1 MSAVV
6 VPIVPAIEL
15 KRVLF
20 TTDFTDASQR
30 ALPILAAI
38 ARRYGSKVFAAH
50 VWTPGPYS
58 MVPAEVIAVLDRQ
71 SERAAKTELE
81 QLTQAHVLEGIEVE
95 PLVCCGQPGQE
106 IGRLAD
112 QRHISLAVMSTHG
125 RTGFKHRVL
134 GSVAEEVI
142 RTLRCPVLT
151 VGPRLA
157 ARFSEL
163 KTIAN
168 ILFPTDFSVESMAVF
183 PYLASLAHEYQSR
196 LTILHVLSPETA
208 GTRDAETVA
217 ENLRRKMK
225 KALEKEISPRCRVD
239 FVIDS
244 GEPAET
250 ILAHARRI
258 DADLIGLGVRGW
270 TDIAKHFRET
280 VAYRILAEAE
290 CPVLTHHA
298 AY

>member
-6 VPIVPAIEL
+6 VPIVPMVDL

-38 ARRYGSKVFAAH
+38 ARRYGSKVFAVH
-50 VWTPGPYS
+50 VWTPSPYS
-58 MVPAEVIAVLDRQ
+58 MVSPEVIAVLDRQ
-71 SERAAKTELE
+71 SERAAKSELE
-81 QLTQAHVLEGIEVE
+81 KLSKTPALDGIKIEA
-95 PLVCCGQPGQE
+95 LVRCGKPAEE

-112 QRHISLAVMSTHG
+112 QHNITLAVMSTHG
-125 RTGFKHRVL
+125 RSGFKHRVL
-134 GSVAEEVI
+134 GSVAEEVV

-157 ARFSEL
+157 KRFAKLESVN
-163 KTIAN
+163 N
-168 ILFPTDFSVESMAVF
+168 ILFPTDFSTESMAVF

-196 LTILHVLSPETA
+196 LTILHVLAPET
-208 GTRDAETVA
+208 REEKDVA
-217 ENLRRKMK
+217 ERVRGQMK
-225 KALEKEISPRCRVD
+225 KALDKEISPRCCAE
-239 FVIDS
+239 FVVEC

-250 ILAHARRI
+250 ILAHAHRI

-270 TDIAKHFRET
+270 TDIAKQFRET

-290 CPVLTHHA
+290 CPVLTHHGGR
-298 AY
+298 